1 MVFLYFESVNFT
13 KDLLTRAVEFFSLL
27 IREFKKGVK
36 NIFQKLEKL
45 LNEIF
50 GFGDE
55 VVDSALTSAEKRVKD
70 NKNAQTRRLAERLGL
85 ISPELKTLLKDK
97 SFSEIYWDLSNG
109 KIKRVFGNLLKYEEE
124 AVLRF
129 YTTNAGY
136 KNFNKAL
143 RGEIKM
149 TGFYS
154 VQEKLMN
161 EALEKLPVYESENL
175 LYRIENL
182 TEVQVKEYYK
192 VGEVITNRHFTS
204 ATYSEEAV
212 EGAIELRPAN
222 LLIIIENKNGRL
234 IENLSTLKKEKEVLF
249 KSSTKF
255 YVKEIGF
262 EPNPYE
268 PWVPMKRIILVEK

>member
-1 MVFLYFESVNFT
+1 M
-13 KDLLTRAVEFFSLL
+13 
-27 IREFKKGVK
+27 REFKKGVK
-36 NIFQKLEKL
+36 NIFQKLVKL

-154 VQEKLMN
+154 TQEKLMN

-222 LLIIIENKNGRL
+222 LLIRIENKNGRL